1 MLVATLLGR
10 VAAELTAQDGLLL
23 YCAAFAAQATA
34 WSLAPTR
41 SRAPARSSPRPQP
54 RPARSLAPPG
64 ATPPLEASPPPGGPR
79 ATHRGLGQRP
89 LPRRRPAPSV

>member
-41 SRAPARSSPRPQP
+41 SRAPARSSPRPEL
-54 RPARSLAPPG
+54 S
-64 ATPPLEASPPPGGPR
+64 EDIK
-79 ATHRGLGQRP
+79 RGLAKGGG
-89 LPRRRPAPSV
+89 